1 MTPEERNA
9 WAAYDGHRIDRA
21 ELKAVL
27 VAEAMAA
34 MPYNRP
40 CDCGSG
46 LMVRICSLCLERAR
60 SAAVAEE
67 RAANCKAV
75 CPRCATGEPVLAD
88 EDCRTLGHPPG
99 PCHRYRANEI
109 THIGCGAAAN
119 PGAEF
124 QCGVS
129 G

>member
-1 MTPEERNA
+1 MAPEERNA

-67 RAANCKAV
+67 RETCARHLLAQYRNESWAA
-75 CPRCATGEPVLAD
+75 E
-88 EDCRTLGHPPG
+88 
-99 PCHRYRANEI
+99 
-109 THIGCGAAAN
+109 AAA
-119 PGAEF
+119 AIRARA
-124 QCGVS
+124 
-129 G
+129 